1 MPLFSDQHPLL
12 ELACIAALV
21 FLAGGR
27 LHAQGLSGS
36 VEGIQPPPAR
46 IFLFDT
52 RGSDH
57 RLVDS
62 TTVYRK
68 GIFKFRERSWPTGFY
83 QLSLD
88 KNDRVDIIL
97 DAREP
102 KVVLSFAGTPL
113 QEHIRVVSSDE
124 NARLWEYKLASR
136 ALQSELA
143 TIKLRRSQ
151 SDPLD
156 VAAMAR
162 LDSAEVKAMEKRT
175 TTLDRLIASGPDSY
189 FTRVVSTDRRLTAA
203 AGKGS
208 AAIASAIDWTDA
220 SLVRSSV
227 HPRAMLQFI
236 QSVPFDD
243 PRGLI
248 AAVDSLLA
256 WSRPEPTCW
265 SAARAF
271 LLRVFDQFGPEEV
284 AQHITDRYVAGPEA
298 LLPAE
303 PEIADLVNDRLRVAI
318 GATVPPLALPDPL
331 TGDTV
336 MFDRLLQQDRYT
348 ALFVYSSSC
357 DHCHDQMPGLK
368 QLWKD
373 LRGKGLGVVGLA
385 LDDDRAEFLATR
397 EAFGLDWP
405 TFSELRAWGSP
416 AAKALNVK
424 ATPSFF
430 LFDGKGRI
438 LAKPHDHVE
447 LRMLVEDLL
456 R

>member
-1 MPLFSDQHPLL
+1 MPIFSDQYPRL
-12 ELACIAALV
+12 ELALVAILV
-21 FLAGGR
+21 FLAGDR

-36 VEGIQPPPAR
+36 IEGIQPQPAR

-52 RGSDH
+52 RGSEH

-62 TTVYRK
+62 TTVDRK
-68 GIFKFRERSWPTGFY
+68 GIFKFREQSWPTGFY

-97 DAREP
+97 DGRES
-102 KVVLSFAGTPL
+102 KVVLAFAGTPL
-113 QEHIRVVSSDE
+113 QEHIRVVASDE
-124 NARLWEYKLASR
+124 NSRLWEYKLASR
-136 ALQSELA
+136 ALQTELA

-151 SDPLD
+151 SDPFD
-156 VAAMAR
+156 VAALAR
-162 LDSAEVKAMEKRT
+162 LDSAEAKAMEKRT

-208 AAIASAIDWTDA
+208 VAIASAIDWADA

-227 HPRAMLQFI
+227 HPRAMLQYI

-243 PRGLI
+243 PLGLI

-256 WSRPEPTCW
+256 WSRPETTCW

-284 AQHITDRYVAGPEA
+284 AQHITDRYVASPEA

-303 PEIADLVNDRLRVAI
+303 AEIAELVNDRLRVAI
-318 GATVPPLALPDPL
+318 GATAPPIALPDPL

-336 MFDRLLQQDRYT
+336 MFDHLLQQNRYT

-357 DHCHDQMPGLK
+357 DHCHDQMPGLTE
-368 QLWKD
+368 LWKD
-373 LRGKGLGVVGLA
+373 LGGKGFGVVGVA

-405 TFSELRAWGSP
+405 GFSELRAWGSP

-430 LFDGKGRI
+430 LFDEEGRI
-438 LAKPHDHVE
+438 LAKPYDHEE